1 MVEPLLFWGGWLLL
15 GLILARV
22 AYHKGLFEEDDYFGD
37 NVFITAVIII
47 LAPLLAPLTAAVAV
61 VYYAGYGAYRLVT
74 LPTRAER
81 RQHRQATLERE
92 RQHVRAEA
100 RRLGLPMLE
109 DDHA

>member
-1 MVEPLLFWGGWLLL
+1 MVEPLLYAGGWLLL

-22 AYHKGLFEEDDYFGD
+22 AHHKGLFDEDDLAE
-37 NVFITAVIII
+37 NVFNVTCIII
-47 LAPLLAPLTAAVAV
+47 LAPLLAPLAAALAV
-61 VYYAGYGAYRLVT
+61 VYGAGLGAFRLVT

-81 RQHRQATLERE
+81 RQRRQATLERE
-92 RQHVRAEA
+92 RQHIRAEA

>member
-22 AYHKGLFEEDDYFGD
+22 AYYLGAFEDGETGDYVVG
-37 NVFITAVIII
+37 VALMIVA
-47 LAPLLAPLTAAVAV
+47 APLVAVLAAVACT
-61 VYYAGYGAYRLVT
+61 AYGAYRLVT

-81 RQHRQATLERE
+81 RQRRQATLERE
-92 RQHVRAEA
+92 RQHIRAEA

-109 DDHA
+109 DGEVPDAG

>member
-1 MVEPLLFWGGWLLL
+1 MTMVEPLLFWGGWLLL

-22 AYHKGLFEEDDYFGD
+22 AYHLGAFEDGDTADY
-37 NVFITAVIII
+37 VFAVVCIIVFAPA
-47 LAPLLAPLTAAVAV
+47 LAVLGAVAGI
-61 VYYAGYGAYRLVT
+61 AYGAFRLVT

-81 RQHRQATLERE
+81 QQHRQATLERE
-92 RQHVRAEA
+92 RQHIRAEA